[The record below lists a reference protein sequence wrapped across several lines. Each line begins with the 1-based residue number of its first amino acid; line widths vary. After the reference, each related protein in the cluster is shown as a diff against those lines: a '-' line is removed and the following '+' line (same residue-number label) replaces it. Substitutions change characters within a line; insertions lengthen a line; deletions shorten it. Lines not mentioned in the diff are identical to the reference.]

1 MVSTA
6 EKRVHRRRSNHDSGA
21 SIVECRRTRAL
32 FHPGEE
38 AGVWVRVHGAGFG
51 STHLR
56 ATVRELDTV
65 VTVKEEPLD
74 TAGQTLRFFLP
85 AEAGK
90 GYGVD
95 VELIRT
101 RTGETLAR
109 RSASVDV
116 QRSWIDAPRY
126 GFLCKFA
133 AGERYEAR
141 ADLLLE
147 RHVNV
152 VQFYDWMYRH
162 YRYLPPE
169 DTFTDAIGRTLSL
182 SSTRRAIAAL
192 RDRGIA
198 SMAYGSVYGAESE
211 YALQHRDELL
221 YDKHG
226 EPLSLDGAFYYQ
238 DLRPGPWRKRILHEY
253 CQAVKRVG
261 FDGIQADQY
270 GYREQVRDA
279 SGAPIDMAS
288 ALGGMVRAAQ
298 KAVRGAGGDGIIFN
312 CVNNWP
318 FRQIAHEPQLCTYV
332 ELWPPYVHL
341 QDLAD
346 LVNGAHELAPSRQ
359 AILAAYMS
367 CAASDPDGAEEA
379 TLLTSAAI
387 HASGGFHLLL
397 GEGEGILTDPYFPN
411 FVRPG
416 SRFRRRLVD
425 HWSFIVR
432 YGAYLF
438 DRSLRLIATTADK
451 ASWRIHRAAPRF
463 STVSVLKAHPDD
475 LWDSVKPMH
484 PPRNVALDV
493 PHDGRVDAVLLASPD
508 EPGPPQR
515 VDFELANGRLRFAIP
530 GVQTWTLAII
540 TSANGMP

>member
-1 MVSTA
+1 MPVA
-6 EKRVHRRRSNHDSGA
+6 EKRVRGRRSNHDSGA
-21 SIVECRRTRAL
+21 SIVECRPTRAL
-32 FHPGEE
+32 LHPGEE

-56 ATVRELDTV
+56 ATVLELDTV
-65 VTVKEEPLD
+65 VAVIEEPLD
-74 TAGQTLRFFLP
+74 TAGQTLRFLLP

-95 VELIRT
+95 IDLVRT
-101 RTGETLAR
+101 RTGETIAR
-109 RSASVDV
+109 RSTSVDV
-116 QRSWIDAPRY
+116 QRSWVDAPRY
-126 GFLCKFA
+126 GFLCDFA
-133 AGERYEAR
+133 AGEQYEAR

-147 RHVNV
+147 RHVTV

-162 YRYLPPE
+162 YRYLLPE
-169 DTFTDAIGRTLSL
+169 DAFTDAIGRTLSI
-182 SSTRRAIAAL
+182 SSTQRAITAL
-192 RDRGIA
+192 RKRGIA
-198 SMAYGSVYGAESE
+198 SMAYGSVYGAEPE

-221 YDKHG
+221 YDKQG
-226 EPLSLDGAFYYQ
+226 EPLSLDGAFYFQ
-238 DLRPGPWRKRILHEY
+238 DVRPGPWRERILHEY
-253 CQAVKRVG
+253 REAIERMG

-270 GYREQVRDA
+270 GFREQVHDA

-288 ALGGMVRAAQ
+288 ALGDMVRTAQ
-298 KAVRGAGGDGIIFN
+298 QTVRDAGGDGVIFN
-312 CVNNWP
+312 CVNDWP
-318 FRQIAHEPQLCTYV
+318 IRQIAHEAQLCTYI
-332 ELWPPYVHL
+332 ELWPPHVRL

-359 AILAAYMS
+359 VILAAYMS
-367 CAASDPDGAEEA
+367 CAASAPDAAEEA

-397 GEGEGILTDPYFPN
+397 GEGDGILTRPYFPN

-416 SRFRRRLVD
+416 SRFQRRLVD
-425 HWSFIVR
+425 HRSFIVR

-451 ASWRIHRAAPRF
+451 GSWRIHRAAPRF
-463 STVSVLKAHPDD
+463 STVSVLNAHPDD
-475 LWDSVKPMH
+475 LWDSARPTH
-484 PPRNVALDV
+484 PPRNVAIDV

-515 VDFELANGRLRFAIP
+515 VDFEQANGRLRFAIA
-530 GVQTWTLAII
+530 GIQTWTLAII
-540 TSANGMP
+540 TSANGVP